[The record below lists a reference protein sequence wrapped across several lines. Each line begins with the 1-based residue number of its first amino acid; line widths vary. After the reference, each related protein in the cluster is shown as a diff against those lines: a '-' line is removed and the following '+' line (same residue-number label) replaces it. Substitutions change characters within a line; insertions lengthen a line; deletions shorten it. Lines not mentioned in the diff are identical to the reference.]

1 VSENP
6 FHHLYEA
13 IQQVAKTGKPQYIRK
28 GRVKT
33 CGGKYSLER
42 QARYVKILA
51 AKARGKNKPV
61 RTAVPHDCNYPQL
74 RTLDD

>member
-1 VSENP
+1 VSENS

-13 IQQVAKTGKPQYIRK
+13 IQRVAKTGKPQYIRK
-28 GRVKT
+28 GQVRT
-33 CGGKYSLER
+33 CGGKYNLER
-42 QARYVKILA
+42 QARCVKILA
-51 AKARGKNKPV
+51 AKARKNKPV